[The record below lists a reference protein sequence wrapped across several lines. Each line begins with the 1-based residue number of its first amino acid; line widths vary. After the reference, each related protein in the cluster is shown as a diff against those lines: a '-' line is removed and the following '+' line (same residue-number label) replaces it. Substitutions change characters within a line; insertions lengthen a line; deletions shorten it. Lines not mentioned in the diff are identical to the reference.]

1 MYHYEDG
8 TTRWRR
14 FNGRG
19 DVRACRAPRG
29 WQASADL
36 IDVHPV
42 TGKYLGVS
50 GWWIKE
56 VKETGHGKA

>member
-19 DVRACRAPRG
+19 DVRAYRAPRG
-29 WQASADL
+29 WSAFADL
-36 IDVHPV
+36 IDRHPI
-42 TGKYLGVS
+42 TGAGLGS
-50 GWWIKE
+50 SSWWIREIRE
-56 VKETGHGKA
+56 VCHG

>member
-19 DVRACRAPRG
+19 DVHACHAPRG

-50 GWWIKE
+50 AGGSRKSE
-56 VKETGHGKA
+56 AGHGKA

>member
-19 DVRACRAPRG
+19 DVRAYRAPRG
-29 WQASADL
+29 WTAFADL
-36 IDVHPV
+36 IDRHPI
-42 TGKYLGVS
+42 TGVNLGAS
-50 GWWIKE
+50 SWWIRVTRE
-56 VKETGHGKA
+56 VCHG